1 MNTWM
6 TNTELQ
12 ILAWEKLN
20 NRKRERISLTPS
32 RSLKLRDLARAVMSL
47 IF

>member
-6 TNTELQ
+6 TNAEVQ
-12 ILAWEKLN
+12 MVVAEKLH
-20 NRKRERISLTPS
+20 NRKRERISLTPN
-32 RSLKLRDLARAVMSL
+32 RGPKLRDLARAVMSL

>member
-12 ILAWEKLN
+12 ILALEKLH

-32 RSLKLRDLARAVMSL
+32 RSFKLRDLARAVMSL